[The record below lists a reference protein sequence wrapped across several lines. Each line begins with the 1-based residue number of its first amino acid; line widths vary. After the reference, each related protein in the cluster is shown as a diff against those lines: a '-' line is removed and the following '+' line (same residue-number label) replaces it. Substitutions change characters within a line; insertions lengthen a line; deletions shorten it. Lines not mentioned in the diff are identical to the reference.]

1 MEIVNIKCH
10 IEAKVSTSWT
20 GRQEVSKQNCKIF
33 LFNGPF
39 NNPIIKLMYGGL
51 LQAKGTG

>member
-33 LFNGPF
+33 FFNGPF